1 MDRVKVL
8 LTLFFMFSA
17 VIADDFINKTDYAKL
32 LYSNPRGI
40 GCDKCHGVDAKGSL
54 IASYIQ
60 KGEKRVL
67 KAPPINNTSKYEF
80 FSALNNPKSVMP
92 KYSLTMEEFES
103 LYEYVTS
110 KK

>member
-1 MDRVKVL
+1 MRL
-8 LTLFFMFSA
+8 ITILFFIFFTLS
-17 VIADDFINKTDYAKL
+17 ADDFINKADYAKL

-40 GCDKCHGVDAKGSL
+40 GCNKCHGENAKGST

-60 KGEKRVL
+60 KGKQKVL
-67 KAPPINNTSKYEF
+67 SAPAISNVSKVDF

-92 KYSLTMEEFES
+92 KYSLTLEEFES

-110 KK
+110 KR